1 MESIQDQLL
10 QLIKAK
16 LPQGESLGNI
26 LSDTLHISTDAA
38 YRRMRNETALTI
50 DELKRLCKAFDI
62 SFDSLI
68 QLQKTNVIFRYTPLN
83 AYDFSLESYLEGILE
98 AFERLKHLE
107 DPKIMLT
114 INNTHFF
121 QLLNFPQ
128 LVRFKLFFWAK
139 THLQI
144 PDYKNVLFH
153 HEKTT
158 ERAFDLGKSILQAY
172 NTISSVE
179 IFDPELMRGFLRQ
192 ILYYFKSN
200 QFEEPSYALF
210 LCDRLMMFSAHL
222 RAQAD
227 LGKKFI
233 FGTQAPANGNTFE
246 MYLNETINADSAFY
260 YESKGKQGLFLSHNI
275 MNYLQ
280 TTDLQYVQDA
290 KQVIDKQL
298 VNSSLISVVNERE
311 RNNFFLEFERTILSF
326 RKKIEADIPE
336 TD

>member
-1 MESIQDQLL
+1 MESIQEQLL
-10 QLIKAK
+10 QIIKAK
-16 LPQGESLGNI
+16 LPPGEALGHV
-26 LSDTLHISTDAA
+26 LSETLHVSMDAA

-50 DELKRLCKAFDI
+50 DELKRLCKTFDI

-68 QLQKTNVIFRYTPLN
+68 QQQKTNVIFRYTPLN
-83 AYDFSLESYLEGILE
+83 AYDFSLESYLEGILD
-98 AFERLKHLE
+98 AFERLRHLE
-107 DPKIMLT
+107 DPKIVLT

-144 PDYKNVLFH
+144 PDYKDVLFR

-158 ERAFDLGKSILQAY
+158 DRAFELGKAILQSY
-172 NTISSVE
+172 STIPSVE

-200 QFEEPSYALF
+200 QFEDPGYALF
-210 LCDRLMMFSAHL
+210 LCDRLLMFSAHL
-222 RAQAD
+222 KAQAVH
-227 LGKKFI
+227 GKKFI
-233 FGTQAPANGNTFE
+233 YGTQIPAGGNRFE
-246 MYLNETINADSAFY
+246 MYLNETINTDSAFY
-260 YESKGKQGLFLSHNI
+260 YESKDKQGLFLSHNI

-280 TTDLQYVQDA
+280 TTDPQYVQDA

-298 VNSSLISVVNERE
+298 ANSSLISIVNEKE
-311 RNNFFLEFERTILSF
+311 RNNFFSDFEKTIGIF
-326 RKKIEADIPE
+326 RKKIEADLDFIS
-336 TD
+336 